1 MFNFEGPKGDEN
13 GRRRPVL
20 SAKET
25 SSGGESF
32 PVSREEFPAGG
43 SAPEIRG
50 CSSVGRAPAL
60 QAGGRQFES
69 VHLHHGCAEQDALE
83 SDGKY
88 YLRVREMAGA
98 AKRKLSRV
106 TRGGMTR
113 GTGE

>member
-83 SDGKY
+83 SDGNI
-88 YLRVREMAGA
+88 
-98 AKRKLSRV
+98 
-106 TRGGMTR
+106 T
-113 GTGE
+113 